1 MRGRA
6 MIRRALIALAAVGA
20 LAALG
25 TLGACGGG
33 AKGKAK
39 TGSGAVRKLDPVNPK
54 AAKAFE
60 NGMRALRLGGPEAHD
75 TAKARLKE
83 ALAIDPKLWEAH
95 HNLGVIAYRDGEDD
109 VAIDHLT
116 RALAVNRGH
125 TPSLLARAEAHRRA
139 GHRRDARAD
148 YEAAVRG
155 TDEDDPNRREASARL
170 ASMLRDAGEYDDA
183 VAVLRETVR
192 VHGVNARI
200 YTELGLIYIQ
210 QKRPELAQL
219 VLAKALELDAKD
231 PAIYNA
237 LAMLAQRN
245 GKAQEAFQLFDQAVS
260 LDASY
265 IDARFN
271 KATVLLDAGDYQR
284 AKVELSAIVERRPDD
299 HAAHVALGVAQ
310 RGLKEHEAAR
320 KTWDRVIRE
329 APRRST
335 PRADAMFNLALLKLD
350 FLEDAAGGKMEL
362 ERYLQEA
369 PTGHAKRQV
378 AEEKRKELGK

>member
-1 MRGRA
+1 MTGV
-6 MIRRALIALAAVGA
+6 IRRAIIVL

-25 TLGACGGG
+25 ALGASAACGGSAKGG
-33 AKGKAK
+33 AKV
-39 TGSGAVRKLDPVNPK
+39 GAGGVVKKRDPVNPK

-60 NGMRALRLGGPEAHD
+60 SAMRAVRLGGPEAHD

-83 ALAIDPKLWEAH
+83 ALDIDPKLWEAH
-95 HNLGVIAYRDGEDD
+95 YDLGIIAFRDGEDD
-109 VAIDHLT
+109 LAIDHLT
-116 RALAVNRGH
+116 RALAINKDH

-148 YEAAVRG
+148 YEAAVK
-155 TDEDDPNRREASARL
+155 TAEEDDPNRRDASARL
-170 ASMLRDAGEYDDA
+170 ASMHRDAGEYDEA
-183 VAVLRETVR
+183 VAILRETVR

-284 AKVELSAIVERRPDD
+284 AKIELSAIVERRPDD
-299 HAAHVALGVAQ
+299 YAAHVALGVAQ
-310 RGLKEHEAAR
+310 RGLKEHEVAK
-320 KTWDRVIRE
+320 KTWDRVIKE

-335 PRADAMFNLALLKLD
+335 ARADAMFNLALLKLD
-350 FLEDAAGGKMEL
+350 FLEDTAGGKVEL

>member
-1 MRGRA
+1 MR
-6 MIRRALIALAAVGA
+6 AARVA
-20 LAALG
+20 LAALA
-25 TLGACGGG
+25 TAAVAAALLGGCGGSVVDRTRPG
-33 AKGKAK
+33 GPGVVKK
-39 TGSGAVRKLDPVNPK
+39 RDPVNPK

-60 NGMRALRLGGPEAHD
+60 SAMRALRLGGPEAHE

-83 ALAIDPKLWEAH
+83 AVEIDGKLWEAH
-95 HNLGVIAYRDGEDD
+95 HNLGAIAYRDGEDD
-109 VAIDHLT
+109 AAIEHFT
-116 RALAVNRGH
+116 KALAINGDHV
-125 TPSLLARAEAHRRA
+125 PSLLARAEAHRRA
-139 GHRRDARAD
+139 GHRRDARGD
-148 YEAAVRG
+148 YEAALRAAE
-155 TDEDDPNRREASARL
+155 EDDPSRRDASARL

-183 VAVLRETVR
+183 VAILRETVR
-192 VHGVNARI
+192 VHGVNAKI

-284 AKVELSAIVERRPDD
+284 AKVELAAIIERRPDD
-299 HAAHVALGVAQ
+299 HAAHVALGVAH
-310 RGLKEHEAAR
+310 RGLKEHEAAK
-320 KTWDRVIRE
+320 KTWERVIKE
-329 APRRST
+329 APRRGT
-335 PRADAMFNLALLKLD
+335 ARADAMFNLALLKLD
-350 FLEDAAGGKMEL
+350 FLEDTSGGKLDL

-369 PTGHAKRQV
+369 PVGHAKRQI
-378 AEEKRKELGK
+378 ADEKRKELGK

>member
-1 MRGRA
+1 MTRA
-6 MIRRALIALAAVGA
+6 IRRAIIALAA

-25 TLGACGGG
+25 AGGACGGSTKGTARIG
-33 AKGKAK
+33 AGGVVKK
-39 TGSGAVRKLDPVNPK
+39 RDPVNPK

-60 NGMRALRLGGPEAHD
+60 SAMRALRLGGPDAHD

-83 ALAIDPKLWEAH
+83 ALDIDPKLWEAH
-95 HNLGVIAYRDGEDD
+95 YDLGIIAFRDGEDD
-109 VAIDHLT
+109 LAIDHLSK
-116 RALAVNRGH
+116 ALLINKNH

-148 YEAAVRG
+148 YEAAVR
-155 TDEDDPNRREASARL
+155 TAEEDDPNRREASARL

-183 VAVLRETVR
+183 VTILRETVR
-192 VHGVNARI
+192 IHGVNARI

-237 LAMLAQRN
+237 LAMLALRS

-260 LDASY
+260 LDATY

-299 HAAHVALGVAQ
+299 YAAHVALGVAQ
-310 RGLKEHEAAR
+310 RGLKEHEAAK

-335 PRADAMFNLALLKLD
+335 ARADAMFNLALLKLD
-350 FLEDAAGGKMEL
+350 FLEDPAGGKVEL

-369 PTGHAKRQV
+369 PISHAKRQA
-378 AEEKRKELGK
+378 AEEKRKDLGK

>member
-1 MRGRA
+1 MTARGA
-6 MIRRALIALAAVGA
+6 ALALAVAVAVAAAG
-20 LAALG
+20 LAAPLG
-25 TLGACGGG
+25 GCGGSAVDRTRPG
-33 AKGKAK
+33 APGVVKK
-39 TGSGAVRKLDPVNPK
+39 REPVNPK

-60 NGMRALRLGGPEAHD
+60 SGMRALRLGGPEAHE

-83 ALAIDPKLWEAH
+83 AAELDGKLWEAH
-95 HNLGVIAYRDGEDD
+95 HNLGAIAYRDGEDD
-109 VAIDHLT
+109 AAIEHFT
-116 RALAVNRGH
+116 KALAINAGH
-125 TPSLLARAEAHRRA
+125 VPTLLARAEAHRRA
-139 GHRRDARAD
+139 GHRRDARGD
-148 YEAAVRG
+148 YEAALRA
-155 TDEDDPNRREASARL
+155 TDEDDPSRRDASARL

-183 VAVLRETVR
+183 VAILRETVR
-192 VHGVNARI
+192 VHGVSAKI

-271 KATVLLDAGDYQR
+271 KASVLLDAGDYQR
-284 AKVELSAIVERRPDD
+284 AKVELAAIIERRPDD

-310 RGLKEHEAAR
+310 RGLKEHEAAK
-320 KTWDRVIRE
+320 KTWERVIKE
-329 APRRST
+329 APRRGT
-335 PRADAMFNLALLKLD
+335 ARADAMFNVALLKLD
-350 FLEDAAGGKMEL
+350 FLEDTSGGKLDL

-369 PTGHAKRQV
+369 PIGHAKRQI

>member
-1 MRGRA
+1 MRA
-6 MIRRALIALAAVGA
+6 AAPIAALIVAIAVV
-20 LAALG
+20 
-25 TLGACGGG
+25 ACGGSVTDRTRPG
-33 AKGKAK
+33 PRGVVK
-39 TGSGAVRKLDPVNPK
+39 KLDPVNPR

-60 NGMRALRLGGPEAHD
+60 SAMRALRLGGPEAHE

-83 ALAIDPKLWEAH
+83 ALDLDGKLWEAH
-95 HNLGVIAYRDGEDD
+95 HNLGAIAYRDGEDD
-109 VAIDHLT
+109 AAIEHFT
-116 RALAVNRGH
+116 KALGINKGH

-139 GHRRDARAD
+139 GHKRDARAD
-148 YEAAVRG
+148 YEAALRS
-155 TDEDDPNRREASARL
+155 TEEDDPSRRDASARL

-183 VAVLRETVR
+183 VTILRETVR
-192 VHGVNARI
+192 VHGVNAKI

-237 LAMLAQRN
+237 LAMLAQRL

-284 AKVELSAIVERRPDD
+284 AKVELSAIIERRSDD
-299 HAAHVALGVAQ
+299 YAAHVALGVAQ
-310 RGLKEHEAAR
+310 RGLKEHEAAKR
-320 KTWDRVIRE
+320 TWDRVIKE
-329 APRRST
+329 APRRGT
-335 PRADAMFNLALLKLD
+335 ARADAMFNLALLKLD
-350 FLEDAAGGKMEL
+350 FLEDAAGGKAEL

-369 PTGHAKRQV
+369 PTGHARRQI
-378 AEEKRKELGK
+378 AEEKRKELGR

>member
-1 MRGRA
+1 MKA
-6 MIRRALIALAAVGA
+6 VIAAIIALLVAAA
-20 LAALG
+20 
-25 TLGACGGG
+25 ACGGSVKDRTKAG
-33 AKGKAK
+33 GRPIAK
-39 TGSGAVRKLDPVNPK
+39 KLDPVNPK

-60 NGMRALRLGGPEAHD
+60 NAMRALRLGGPEAHD

-83 ALAIDPKLWEAH
+83 ALEIDGKLWEAH
-95 HNLGVIAYRDGEDD
+95 HNLGAISFKDGDDD
-109 VAIDHLT
+109 VAIDHFT
-116 RALAVNRGH
+116 KALAINKGH

-139 GHRRDARAD
+139 GHKRDARTD
-148 YEAAVRG
+148 YETAMRA
-155 TDEDDPNRREASARL
+155 TEEDDPSRRDASARL

-183 VAVLRETVR
+183 VAILRETVR
-192 VHGVNARI
+192 VHGVNAKI
-200 YTELGLIYIQ
+200 YTELGLIYIL
-210 QKRPELAQL
+210 QKRLDLAQL

-231 PAIYNA
+231 PAIFNA
-237 LAMLAQRN
+237 LATLAQRL

-271 KATVLLDAGDYQR
+271 KAAVLLDAGDYAR

-299 HAAHVALGVAQ
+299 YAAQVALGVAQ
-310 RGLKEHEAAR
+310 RGLKEHEAAK
-320 KTWDRVIRE
+320 KTWDRVIKE

-335 PRADAMFNLALLKLD
+335 ARGDAMFDVAMLKLD
-350 FLEDAAGGKMEL
+350 FLEDTAGGKADL

-369 PTGHAKRQV
+369 PISHAKRQI

>member
-1 MRGRA
+1 MTARGA
-6 MIRRALIALAAVGA
+6 ALALAVAVAAAG
-20 LAALG
+20 LAAPLG
-25 TLGACGGG
+25 GCGGSAVDRTRPG
-33 AKGKAK
+33 APGVVKK
-39 TGSGAVRKLDPVNPK
+39 REPVNPK

-60 NGMRALRLGGPEAHD
+60 SGMRALRLGGPEAHE

-83 ALAIDPKLWEAH
+83 AAELDGKLWEAH
-95 HNLGVIAYRDGEDD
+95 HNLGAIAYRDGEDD
-109 VAIDHLT
+109 AAIEHFT
-116 RALAVNRGH
+116 KALAINAGH
-125 TPSLLARAEAHRRA
+125 VPTLLARAEAHRRA
-139 GHRRDARAD
+139 GHRRDARGD
-148 YEAAVRG
+148 YEAALRA
-155 TDEDDPNRREASARL
+155 TDEDDPSRRDASARL

-183 VAVLRETVR
+183 VAILRETVR
-192 VHGVNARI
+192 VHGVSAKI

-271 KATVLLDAGDYQR
+271 KASVLLDAGDYQR
-284 AKVELSAIVERRPDD
+284 AKVELAAIIERRPDD

-310 RGLKEHEAAR
+310 RGLKEHEAAK
-320 KTWDRVIRE
+320 KTWERVIKE
-329 APRRST
+329 APRRGT
-335 PRADAMFNLALLKLD
+335 ARADAMFNVALLKLD
-350 FLEDAAGGKMEL
+350 FLEDTSGGKLDL

-369 PTGHAKRQV
+369 PIGHAKRQI

>member
-1 MRGRA
+1 M
-6 MIRRALIALAAVGA
+6 RRALIALWIA
-20 LAALG
+20 LAAAALG
-25 TLGACGGG
+25 GCGGSVKDRTKPG
-33 AKGKAK
+33 ARGVVK
-39 TGSGAVRKLDPVNPK
+39 RLDPVNPR

-60 NGMRALRLGGPEAHD
+60 SAMRAIRLGGPEAHD
-75 TAKARLKE
+75 TAKLRLKE
-83 ALAIDPKLWEAH
+83 ALSIDAKLWEAH
-95 HNLGVIAYRDGEDD
+95 HNLGILAFRDGEDD
-109 VAIDHLT
+109 LAIDHFT
-116 RALAVNRGH
+116 KALGINKGH

-139 GHRRDARAD
+139 GHKRDARTD
-148 YEAAVRG
+148 YETALRSA
-155 TDEDDPNRREASARL
+155 DEEDPSRRDASARL

-183 VAVLRETVR
+183 VTILRETVR
-192 VHGVNARI
+192 LHGVNAKI

-245 GKAQEAFQLFDQAVS
+245 GKAQEAFQLYDQAVS

-284 AKVELSAIVERRPDD
+284 AKVELTAIVERRQDD
-299 HAAHVALGVAQ
+299 FAALVALGVAQ
-310 RGLKEHEAAR
+310 RGLKDHEGAK
-320 KTWDRVIRE
+320 KTWNRVIKD
-329 APRRST
+329 APRRDTS
-335 PRADAMFNLALLKLD
+335 RADAMFNVAMLKLD
-350 FLEDAAGGKMEL
+350 FMEDTAGGKADL

-369 PTGHAKRQV
+369 PIGHTKRQT